1 MLLGS
6 WCFWVGLEDYMYI
19 HSYLIYLI
27 FNDKYFSIGF
37 EHQWTE
43 RQAVLQW
50 NRRQWNTAVV
60 VRTFIVFAS
69 QNNLP
74 FIINR
79 TCRKWECELNCNIKQ
94 STYFCLTAVNL
105 GMPIWKHKASS
116 TRRTLICGRTSWLY
130 LSLPHSFW
138 CWPSY
143 AFWQWTSWDENI
155 LVQQRNAKLK
165 TTHAQWAQEILANSF
180 CQNLVSIWFICSF
193 TMTISRLR
201 YLLMIVR

>member
-1 MLLGS
+1 MATLDQMDQYLQIRPQCMHSILSLDLSFKSVTFKVSICFTKMYQFIWFWGVMFLLYVSTYMYNVRLKKYCLNNEKWSKTYMFGKKLNQERLYKNS
-6 WCFWVGLEDYMYI
+6 VIQMIFLLWNFDRSLVELEDYMYI

-69 QNNLP
+69 QNCLP

-79 TCRKWECELNCNIKQ
+79 TCRKWEC
-94 STYFCLTAVNL
+94 
-105 GMPIWKHKASS
+105 
-116 TRRTLICGRTSWLY
+116 
-130 LSLPHSFW
+130 
-138 CWPSY
+138 
-143 AFWQWTSWDENI
+143 
-155 LVQQRNAKLK
+155 
-165 TTHAQWAQEILANSF
+165 
-180 CQNLVSIWFICSF
+180 
-193 TMTISRLR
+193 
-201 YLLMIVR
+201 